1 MAINL
6 NENELA
12 VYNACVEG
20 IYGDTGCEFDIPWGI
35 NDLTDNQIKGYL
47 GDLEKKGLIQM
58 DDTGDYYCDGWV
70 VAKPDGTPFLPL
82 NEWWTGKW
90 AYQYNQK
97 KGIYD

>member
-1 MAINL
+1 MAIKL

-20 IYGDTGCEFDIPWGI
+20 VYGDTGCEFDIPYGV
-35 NDLTDNQIKGYL
+35 NGLSKDQVKGYI

-70 VAKPDGTPFLPL
+70 VANQDGTPYMGLD
-82 NEWWTGKW
+82 EWWTGKY
-90 AYQYNQK
+90 AYNENK
-97 KGIYD
+97 KNGIYD